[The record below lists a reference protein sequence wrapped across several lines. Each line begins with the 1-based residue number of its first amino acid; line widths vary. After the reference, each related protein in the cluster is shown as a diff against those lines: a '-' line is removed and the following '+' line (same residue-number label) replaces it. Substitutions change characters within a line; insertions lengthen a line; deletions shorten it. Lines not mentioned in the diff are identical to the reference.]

1 MAIRLHA
8 TIIGGLNGTALP
20 WSINVQ
26 FGATANLDS
35 AALLAVANLVMAD
48 INASATIKA
57 GFMTARRITAVRLAM
72 HNPDTGPETSA
83 ATSSATAV
91 AGTVTGT
98 PPPPQVAVV
107 VTLRSA
113 TPGRSFRGRVYLP
126 AQVVAQDGVVASGQ
140 QTSLNAALQ
149 GIVDAIE
156 TRCAAAGSNLAWYVW
171 SPTRG
176 AGAAITQVSVGSQ
189 CDTQRRRD
197 RAVETYTNFPVT

>member
-8 TIIGGLNGTALP
+8 TILGGLNGAALP

-26 FGATANLDS
+26 FGATADLDS
-35 AALLAVANLVMAD
+35 AALLAIANLVMGD
-48 INASATIKA
+48 INGSATIKA
-57 GFMTARRITAVRLAM
+57 GFMTARRITGIRLAM

-91 AGTVTGT
+91 AGSVTGT

-107 VTLRSA
+107 ATLRTA

-149 GIVDAIE
+149 GIVDSIE

-176 AGAAITQVSVGSQ
+176 AGASITQVSIGSQ

-197 RAVETYTNFPVT
+197 RALETYANFPVT

>member
-8 TIIGGLNGTALP
+8 TVIGGLNGAALP
-20 WSINVQ
+20 WTINLQ

-35 AALLAVANLVMAD
+35 GALLAVANLVMAD

-57 GFMTARRITAVRLAM
+57 GFMTARRITAIRLAM
-72 HNPDTGPETSA
+72 HNPDSGPETSA
-83 ATSSATAV
+83 ATSSAAAV

-126 AQVVAQDGVVASGQ
+126 AQVIAQDGVVASGQ

-156 TRCAAAGSNLAWYVW
+156 VRCAAAGSNLAWYVW
-171 SPTRG
+171 SPTRS

-197 RAVETYTNFPVT
+197 RAIETYANFPVT

>member
-1 MAIRLHA
+1 VAIRLHA
-8 TIIGGLNGTALP
+8 TIIGGLNGAALP
-20 WSINVQ
+20 WSINLQ

-35 AALLAVANLVMAD
+35 AALLAVANLVHAD

-57 GFMTARRITAVRLAM
+57 GFMSSRRITAVRLAM

-83 ATSSATAV
+83 ATSSAAAV

-98 PPPPQVAVV
+98 APPPQVAVV

-126 AQVVAQDGVVASGQ
+126 AQIIAQDGVVASGQ

-149 GIVDAIE
+149 GITDAIE

-197 RAVETYTNFPVT
+197 RAIETYANFPVT

>member
-20 WSINVQ
+20 WTCNLQ
-26 FGATANLDS
+26 FGASASLDS
-35 AALLAVANLVMAD
+35 STLLTVANNVMAD
-48 INASATIKA
+48 ISASATIKA
-57 GFMTARRITAVRLAM
+57 GFMTSRRISAVRLAM
-72 HNPDTGPETSA
+72 HSPDTGPETSA
-83 ATSSATAV
+83 ATSTAAAV

-107 VTLRSA
+107 ATLRTA

-126 AQVVAQDGVVASGQ
+126 AQVIAQDGVVASGQ

-149 GIVDAIE
+149 AIVDSIE
-156 TRCAAAGSNLAWYVW
+156 ARCTAAGSNLAWYVW

-176 AGAAITQVSVGSQ
+176 AGTAITQVSIGSQ

-197 RAVETYTNFPVT
+197 DVVESYANFPVT

>member
-1 MAIRLHA
+1 VAIRLHA
-8 TIIGGLNGTALP
+8 TVIGGLNGTALP
-20 WSINVQ
+20 WSINLQ

-35 AALLAVANLVMAD
+35 AALLAVANLVMSD
-48 INASATIKA
+48 INASTPAKA

-107 VTLRSA
+107 VTLRTA
-113 TPGRSFRGRVYLP
+113 TPGRSFRGRVYMP
-126 AQVVAQDGVVASGQ
+126 AQVIAQDGVVAGAQ
-140 QTSLNAALQ
+140 MTALNAALQ
-149 GIVDAIE
+149 AIVDAIE
-156 TRCAAAGSNLAWYVW
+156 IRCAAAGSNLAWYVW

-197 RAVETYTNFPVT
+197 RAVESYTNFPVT